1 MIFDDLNDDNFLMYA
16 MKEYND
22 IQCTDIEEF
31 YDDLKKI
38 KYIKRLF
45 NIYKNNGQ
53 LKERLILNHL
63 IVFYNV
69 FPLQSGTRIL
79 FYKIER
85 DFWPMLKTF
94 LVFLDRMPETIDSI
108 RGEMIFDDLN
118 EGNFLMYSMKEYN
131 NIQCVDIEEFY
142 DDLKKIKYIKRLFN
156 IYLNDGQLKERLI
169 LNHLIVFYNVF
180 PIQAGTRILFYKIE
194 EQFWPMLKTFL
205 IFLDR
210 MPDKIESIRGKT
222 ILATDIKL
230 DDGIVTRLR
239 TIKV

>member
-1 MIFDDLNDDNFLMYA
+1 
-16 MKEYND
+16 MKS
-22 IQCTDIEEF
+22 IC
-31 YDDLKKI
+31 
-38 KYIKRLF
+38 
-45 NIYKNNGQ
+45 
-53 LKERLILNHL
+53 
-63 IVFYNV
+63 
-69 FPLQSGTRIL
+69 LQVI
-79 FYKIER
+79 
-85 DFWPMLKTF
+85 
-94 LVFLDRMPETIDSI
+94 RMK
-108 RGEMIFDDLN
+108 FDDLN

-131 NIQCVDIEEFY
+131 NIQCVDIEEYY

-194 EQFWPMLKTFL
+194 EHFWPMLKTFL
-205 IFLDR
+205 IFLER

-222 ILATDIKL
+222 ILSTDIIL

>member
-69 FPLQSGTRIL
+69 FS
-79 FYKIER
+79 
-85 DFWPMLKTF
+85 
-94 LVFLDRMPETIDSI
+94 V
-108 RGEMIFDDLN
+108 
-118 EGNFLMYSMKEYN
+118 
-131 NIQCVDIEEFY
+131 
-142 DDLKKIKYIKRLFN
+142 
-156 IYLNDGQLKERLI
+156 
-169 LNHLIVFYNVF
+169 
-180 PIQAGTRILFYKIE
+180 QAGTRILFYKIE
-194 EQFWPMLKTFL
+194 KDFWPMLKTFL

-210 MPDKIESIRGKT
+210 MPEKIDSIRGEM
-222 ILATDIKL
+222 IRASDIQL

-239 TIKV
+239 SIKV

>member
-1 MIFDDLNDDNFLMYA
+1 MKFDDLNEGNFLMFA

-22 IQCTDIEEF
+22 IQCT
-31 YDDLKKI
+31 
-38 KYIKRLF
+38 
-45 NIYKNNGQ
+45 
-53 LKERLILNHL
+53 
-63 IVFYNV
+63 
-69 FPLQSGTRIL
+69 
-79 FYKIER
+79 
-85 DFWPMLKTF
+85 
-94 LVFLDRMPETIDSI
+94 
-108 RGEMIFDDLN
+108 
-118 EGNFLMYSMKEYN
+118 
-131 NIQCVDIEEFY
+131 DIEEFY

-169 LNHLIVFYNVF
+169 LNHLITWYNVF
-180 PIQAGTRILFYKIE
+180 SIQAGTRILFYKIE
-194 EQFWPMLKTFL
+194 EHFWPMLKTFL

>member
-1 MIFDDLNDDNFLMYA
+1 MIFDGLTDDNFLMFA

-22 IQCTDIEEF
+22 IQCT
-31 YDDLKKI
+31 
-38 KYIKRLF
+38 
-45 NIYKNNGQ
+45 
-53 LKERLILNHL
+53 
-63 IVFYNV
+63 
-69 FPLQSGTRIL
+69 
-79 FYKIER
+79 
-85 DFWPMLKTF
+85 
-94 LVFLDRMPETIDSI
+94 
-108 RGEMIFDDLN
+108 
-118 EGNFLMYSMKEYN
+118 
-131 NIQCVDIEEFY
+131 DIEEFY

-210 MPDKIESIRGKT
+210 MPDKIESIRGKI

-230 DDGIVTRLR
+230 DEGIVTRLR

>member
-22 IQCTDIEEF
+22 VQCTDIEEF

-69 FPLQSGTRIL
+69 FP
-79 FYKIER
+79 
-85 DFWPMLKTF
+85 
-94 LVFLDRMPETIDSI
+94 
-108 RGEMIFDDLN
+108 
-118 EGNFLMYSMKEYN
+118 
-131 NIQCVDIEEFY
+131 
-142 DDLKKIKYIKRLFN
+142 
-156 IYLNDGQLKERLI
+156 
-169 LNHLIVFYNVF
+169 
-180 PIQAGTRILFYKIE
+180 IQAGTRILFYKIE
-194 EQFWPMLKTFL
+194 KAFWPILKTFL

-210 MPDKIESIRGKT
+210 MPEKIDSIRGET
-222 ILATDIKL
+222 VRASDILL
-230 DDGIVTRLR
+230 DDGIITRLR
-239 TIKV
+239 SIKV

>member
-1 MIFDDLNDDNFLMYA
+1 MIFDDLNDDNFLMFA

-69 FPLQSGTRIL
+69 FPLL
-79 FYKIER
+79 
-85 DFWPMLKTF
+85 
-94 LVFLDRMPETIDSI
+94 
-108 RGEMIFDDLN
+108 
-118 EGNFLMYSMKEYN
+118 
-131 NIQCVDIEEFY
+131 
-142 DDLKKIKYIKRLFN
+142 
-156 IYLNDGQLKERLI
+156 
-169 LNHLIVFYNVF
+169 
-180 PIQAGTRILFYKIE
+180 AGTRILFYKIE
-194 EQFWPMLKTFL
+194 KSFWPMLKTFL

-210 MPDKIESIRGKT
+210 MPETVDSIRGET
-222 ILATDIKL
+222 IRSTDIQL
-230 DDGIVTRLR
+230 DEGIVTRLR

>member
-1 MIFDDLNDDNFLMYA
+1 
-16 MKEYND
+16 MK
-22 IQCTDIEEF
+22 
-31 YDDLKKI
+31 
-38 KYIKRLF
+38 
-45 NIYKNNGQ
+45 
-53 LKERLILNHL
+53 
-63 IVFYNV
+63 
-69 FPLQSGTRIL
+69 
-79 FYKIER
+79 
-85 DFWPMLKTF
+85 
-94 LVFLDRMPETIDSI
+94 
-108 RGEMIFDDLN
+108 FDDLN
-118 EGNFLMYSMKEYN
+118 ERTFLMYLMKEYN
-131 NIQCVDIEEFY
+131 NIQCIDIEEFY

-194 EQFWPMLKTFL
+194 EHFWPMLKTFL

-230 DDGIVTRLR
+230 DEGIVTRLR

>member
-1 MIFDDLNDDNFLMYA
+1 
-16 MKEYND
+16 MK
-22 IQCTDIEEF
+22 
-31 YDDLKKI
+31 
-38 KYIKRLF
+38 
-45 NIYKNNGQ
+45 
-53 LKERLILNHL
+53 
-63 IVFYNV
+63 
-69 FPLQSGTRIL
+69 
-79 FYKIER
+79 
-85 DFWPMLKTF
+85 
-94 LVFLDRMPETIDSI
+94 
-108 RGEMIFDDLN
+108 FDDLN

-131 NIQCVDIEEFY
+131 NIQCIDIEEFY

-194 EQFWPMLKTFL
+194 EHFWPMLKTFL

-210 MPDKIESIRGKT
+210 MPEKIESIRGK
-222 ILATDIKL
+222 IVLSTDIKL

>member
-1 MIFDDLNDDNFLMYA
+1 MIFDDLTDDNFLMFA

-69 FPLQSGTRIL
+69 FPA
-79 FYKIER
+79 
-85 DFWPMLKTF
+85 
-94 LVFLDRMPETIDSI
+94 
-108 RGEMIFDDLN
+108 
-118 EGNFLMYSMKEYN
+118 
-131 NIQCVDIEEFY
+131 
-142 DDLKKIKYIKRLFN
+142 
-156 IYLNDGQLKERLI
+156 
-169 LNHLIVFYNVF
+169 
-180 PIQAGTRILFYKIE
+180 QAGTRILFYKIE
-194 EQFWPMLKTFL
+194 KAFWPMLKTFL

-210 MPDKIESIRGKT
+210 MPDTIDSIRGEMIKT
-222 ILATDIKL
+222 SVIGVDE
-230 DDGIVTRLR
+230 GIVTRLR
-239 TIKV
+239 SIKV